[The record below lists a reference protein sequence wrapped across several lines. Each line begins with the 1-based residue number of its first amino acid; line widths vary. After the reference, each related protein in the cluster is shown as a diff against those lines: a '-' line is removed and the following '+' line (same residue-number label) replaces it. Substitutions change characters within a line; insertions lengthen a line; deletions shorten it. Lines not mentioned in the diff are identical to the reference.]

1 MAAGTKGMVFR
12 EKINEFFIQ
21 CNQTFAKGDSGGA
34 GNKAFWY
41 RPHIETRF
49 CIEALKTGKQM
60 LGIADLGKV
69 YDQIVL
75 FTVLNKKI

>member
-1 MAAGTKGMVFR
+1 MSFSSNVIKPSLRAIPAAQETKPF
-12 EKINEFFIQ
+12 
-21 CNQTFAKGDSGGA
+21 
-34 GNKAFWY
+34 
-41 RPHIETRF
+41 ETRF